1 MTVVEEEVFGE
12 IIQFV
17 VDLNQMHQDLLLE
30 RRPARTPMGAQEL
43 PGNAMASPGRL
54 GRPRA
59 GRIDEV
65 PERGRPPA
73 SVMRQTLLSLA
84 ACWAAR
90 LRLAVPMAALAG
102 RSTP

>member
-1 MTVVEEEVFGE
+1 MAVVEEEVFGE
-12 IIQFV
+12 NIQFV

-30 RRPARTPMGAQEL
+30 RRPARTSMGSQEL
-43 PGNAMASPGRL
+43 LGNAMASPGRL

-65 PERGRPPA
+65 PKRGRPPA
-73 SVMRQTLLSLA
+73 SVMRQTLVSLA

-90 LRLAVPMAALAG
+90 MRLGAPMAVRAG
-102 RSTP
+102 RSAP